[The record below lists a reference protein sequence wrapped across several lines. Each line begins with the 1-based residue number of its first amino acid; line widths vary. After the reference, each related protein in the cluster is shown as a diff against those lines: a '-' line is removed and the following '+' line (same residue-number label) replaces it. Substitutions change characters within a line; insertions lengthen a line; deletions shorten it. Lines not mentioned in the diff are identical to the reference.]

1 MGSLCFTGTA
11 WCDQVTPGKSQE
23 AATLLS
29 MGLAASWLGAFHPLF
44 FAWCIPRGSAGKK
57 NKPAEQE
64 TLVRSLGW
72 GRFLGEGKGYVLQY
86 SGPENPIDC
95 IVHGVAKGQTRLNDF
110 HFLSQTFLLCKLGT
124 LRPLYM

>member
-72 GRFLGEGKGYVLQY
+72 GRFLGEGSGNLLWY
-86 SGPENPIDC
+86 SFLRNSMDRGFWWAA
-95 IVHGVAKGQTRLNDF
+95 VHGVAKSLTG
-110 HFLSQTFLLCKLGT
+110 LSD
-124 LRPLYM
+124 